1 MHGLLTL
8 TRATLVLAWVALT
21 AHAQFS
27 AAGLVPVT
35 AAPYRPDRILVQ
47 PKSAAA
53 LAPLAELHARLHS
66 QVLRTFPGIHHLQVL
81 SVPAGVSVPDLIARY
96 QQSGWVAFA
105 EPDYLGQLYD
115 TTPNDP
121 YFTSGKLWGLAAISA
136 PAAWD
141 VITAATNVVV
151 AVVDTGVR
159 YTHEDLAANLWV
171 NPVDGGHG
179 WNALDDNDDPTN
191 NGATHGTM
199 VAGILGAVGNN
210 GKGVVGVAWSVQ
222 LMACDCFNSADIGS
236 VSDVITCLE
245 YARTNGA
252 RVINASWGFTNSPT
266 FSPLALS
273 NAIVALRDAGII
285 VVAAAGNRATNIDL
299 APNYPAGY
307 GLDNV
312 ITVGSISPSNT
323 WSTFS
328 NYGVTNVALAAPG
341 ERIYTTFPAT
351 DSYYYVDPNGATSYA
366 APFVAGAC
374 ALLIAQYPA
383 DTYHD
388 TIARLLGT
396 TDPWPGLAGKCRTG
410 GRLNLANALRTIRLT
425 SLSANGGM
433 LQLAVAGGLNRVCT
447 VEISTNLA
455 AWSPVYTNTATTNG
469 TFIFTDTVASSSPRF
484 YRATASP

>member
-1 MHGLLTL
+1 LY
-8 TRATLVLAWVALT
+8 ATA
-21 AHAQFS
+21 
-27 AAGLVPVT
+27 
-35 AAPYRPDRILVQ
+35 
-47 PKSAAA
+47 
-53 LAPLAELHARLHS
+53 
-66 QVLRTFPGIHHLQVL
+66 
-81 SVPAGVSVPDLIARY
+81 
-96 QQSGWVAFA
+96 
-105 EPDYLGQLYD
+105 
-115 TTPNDP
+115 PNDP
-121 YFTSGKLWGLAAISA
+121 YFTSGKLWGLEAISA

-141 VITAATNVVV
+141 VITAASNVVV

-159 YTHEDLAANLWV
+159 YTHEDLAANMWV

-179 WNALDDNDDPTN
+179 WNALDNNDDPNN

-199 VAGILGAVGNN
+199 MAGILGAVGNN
-210 GKGVVGVAWSVQ
+210 GKGVVGVAWRIQ
-222 LMACDCFNSADIGS
+222 LMACACFNSANSGS

-266 FSPLALS
+266 FAPLALS
-273 NAIVALRDAGII
+273 NAIVSLRDAGIL

-299 APNYPAGY
+299 APNYPACY

-323 WSTFS
+323 WSSFS
-328 NYGVTNVALAAPG
+328 NYCVTNVALAAPG

-366 APFVAGAC
+366 APFVTGAC
-374 ALLIAQYPA
+374 ALLMAQYPA

-396 TDPWPGLAGKCRTG
+396 TDPLPDLAGKCRTG

-425 SLSANGGM
+425 SLSMNGAM
-433 LQLAVAGGLNRVCT
+433 LQLRVAGGLNRVCA
-447 VEISTNLA
+447 VETSTDLA
-455 AWSPVYTNTATTNG
+455 TWSPVYTNTATTDG
-469 TFIFTDTVASSSPRF
+469 TFVFTDNVTSSSPRF